1 MFSFFFGLCA
11 LNADRVPSRE
21 SRYLVVGI
29 GLFLVSGI
37 LASQRPTWVKIS
49 RCQLCALYY
58 YVWIILLPKVGGYNI
73 VEEVVELDGGALTS
87 RLVRKYKTQS
97 LEERPLL
104 ASPESE
110 SE

>member
-1 MFSFFFGLCA
+1 MEFLHHSDPLE
-11 LNADRVPSRE
+11 LR
-21 SRYLVVGI
+21 
-29 GLFLVSGI
+29 FLV
-37 LASQRPTWVKIS
+37 
-49 RCQLCALYY
+49 CQLCALYY
-58 YVWIILLPKVGGYNI
+58 YVWIILLPKIGGYNI

-87 RLVRKYKTQS
+87 RLVRKYKNRS